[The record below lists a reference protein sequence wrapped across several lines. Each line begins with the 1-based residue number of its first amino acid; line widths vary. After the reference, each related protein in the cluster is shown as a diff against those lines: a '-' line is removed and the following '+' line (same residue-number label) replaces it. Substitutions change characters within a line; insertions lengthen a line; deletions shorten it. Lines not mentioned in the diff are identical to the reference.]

1 MHHIISRG
9 LKVHLTIEQWASK
22 KISWHIKK
30 FIFLT
35 SVHIFNCLLFHLDKP
50 LKLAPI
56 LPTSNRQI
64 ICLHSPWLD
73 DYTVLCR
80 FQVFTYSVVLMF
92 PLSLSSICFSGV
104 ATGLGEMMPAQLWET
119 TMDPERRL
127 LKQLRVEDAA
137 EANVVFSSLMG
148 TRVSNQDS

>member
-1 MHHIISRG
+1 
-9 LKVHLTIEQWASK
+9 
-22 KISWHIKK
+22 
-30 FIFLT
+30 
-35 SVHIFNCLLFHLDKP
+35 
-50 LKLAPI
+50 
-56 LPTSNRQI
+56 
-64 ICLHSPWLD
+64 
-73 DYTVLCR
+73 
-80 FQVFTYSVVLMF
+80 MF